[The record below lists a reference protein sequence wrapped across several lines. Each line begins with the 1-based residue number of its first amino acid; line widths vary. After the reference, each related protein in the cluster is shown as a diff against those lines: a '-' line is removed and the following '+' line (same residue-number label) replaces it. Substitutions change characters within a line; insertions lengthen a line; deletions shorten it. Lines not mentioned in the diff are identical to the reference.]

1 MCRQSIVVQRV
12 GTKPLPPPVS
22 ASRALTLVALF
33 SEFRR
38 SGVHISKDAKGR
50 MATAGLPASYKVSTD
65 AE

>member
-1 MCRQSIVVQRV
+1 MCRQSAVVQRV
-12 GTKPLPPPVS
+12 DTKSLLPPVS
-22 ASRALTLVALF
+22 ASRALTLVAVF